1 MDFFEHLRGIDFCT
15 FLDFP
20 TTCTV
25 RTRPRVKI
33 LEDGRV
39 SLYGELRKRTVE
51 QQRDYCARIS
61 PDGRCIALY
70 PERTPNIHF
79 HADGSSMRHERLL
92 QLLRDR
98 EIQLPAVYEMEW
110 YEPENAWVGC
120 CKDLPEPEIAVI
132 RQSVKK
138 AGGRR
143 KQ

>member
-25 RTRPRVKI
+25 RNRPRVKI

-39 SLYGELRKRTVE
+39 SLYGELRKRAAE

-79 HADGSSMRHERLL
+79 HMDGSSMRHERLL
-92 QLLRDR
+92 SYCKT
-98 EIQLPAVYEMEW
+98 EKYSCLPSMKWSGMSRRMPGSAAARICR
-110 YEPENAWVGC
+110 NR
-120 CKDLPEPEIAVI
+120 KLP
-132 RQSVKK
+132 
-138 AGGRR
+138 
-143 KQ
+143 

>member
-25 RTRPRVKI
+25 RNRPRVKI
-33 LEDGRV
+33 FEDGRV
-39 SLYGELRKRTVE
+39 SLYGELRKRAAE

-98 EIQLPAVYEMEW
+98 EICHL
-110 YEPENAWVGC
+110 
-120 CKDLPEPEIAVI
+120 
-132 RQSVKK
+132 
-138 AGGRR
+138 
-143 KQ
+143 